1 MQNTAKNRAY
11 QRGLKAAGIWKGTKN
26 RLKQWDALCVA
37 WATKH
42 HLPKLAGHVPVA
54 AGVVLFAS
62 GVLLGGAIISVV
74 LLFVAGLASVICG
87 STSNKTKE
95 QNHSS
100 DEFIGLPTSEYQ
112 TDYEYPESG
121 YRNGHSGYGYYSGD
135 IKMDD

>member
-1 MQNTAKNRAY
+1 MLSTAKNRAY
-11 QRGLKAAGIWKGTKN
+11 QRGLKAAGIWKGTKS
-26 RLKQWDALCVA
+26 RLKQWDAACVT

-42 HLPKLAGHVPVA
+42 HLPRLVDHVPVA
-54 AGVVLFAS
+54 TGIVLFVA
-62 GVLLGGAIISVV
+62 GVLLGGAIFSVV

-87 STSNKTKE
+87 NVSNKEKE
-95 QNHSS
+95 QNHSV

-112 TDYEYPESG
+112 TNYEYPESG